1 MRDLI
6 QKMPKVEL
14 HLHIEGSLEPDLMFT
29 LADRNNI
36 TLPYTSVDEIRRA
49 YQFTDLQSFLD
60 IYYTGAQV
68 LQTEQD
74 FYDLTWAYLKKAH
87 SQNIRHTEIFFDPE
101 THTDHGIPFDI
112 VINGIQQ
119 ALLDAEA
126 SFHISSNLILCFLR
140 HKSGDISSA
149 WRTLEAAL
157 PYKDWI
163 IAVGLDSSEVGHPPE
178 RFVEVFDKARA
189 EGFLT
194 VAHAGEEGPPEYV
207 WQALDLLKV
216 KRIDH
221 GVRSEEDPSLIDRLR
236 NEQIPLTV
244 CPLSNTKLHVF
255 EHMREHNLKRLLDA
269 GLCIT
274 INSDDPAYFGG
285 YINEN
290 YYAIQEALNLS
301 QTDIIQ
307 LAQNGIN
314 AAFLSPER
322 KRVLSTE
329 LAAAVNASDQGI

>member
-14 HLHIEGSLEPDLMFT
+14 HLHIEGSLEPELMFT

-36 TLPYTSVDEIRRA
+36 TLPYTSVEEIHRA

-68 LQTEQD
+68 LRTEQD
-74 FYDLTWAYLKKAH
+74 FYDLTWAYLVKAH
-87 SQNIRHTEIFFDPE
+87 TQNIRHTEIFFDPE
-101 THTDHGIPFDI
+101 THTDHGIPFDV
-112 VINGIQQ
+112 VIHGIHQ
-119 ALLDAEA
+119 ALLDAEKTLDLT
-126 SFHISSNLILCFLR
+126 SNLILCFLR
-140 HKSGDISSA
+140 HKSEDLSSA

-163 IAVGLDSSEVGHPPE
+163 IAVGLDSSEVEHPPE
-178 RFVEVFDKARA
+178 RFVHVFDKART

-221 GVRSEEDPSLIDRLR
+221 GVRSEEDPALINRLR
-236 NEQIPLTV
+236 EDQIPLTV

-255 EHMREHNLKRLLDA
+255 EHMHEHNLKRLLDV

-285 YINEN
+285 YLNEN
-290 YYAIQEALNLS
+290 FYAIQEALDLS

-307 LAQNGIN
+307 LAQNGIG
-314 AAFLSPER
+314 AAFISPER
-322 KRVLSTE
+322 KAALTAE
-329 LAAAVNASDQGI
+329 LAAVVDPTDAGS

>member
-14 HLHIEGSLEPDLMFT
+14 HLHIEGSLEPELMFT

-36 TLPYTSVDEIRRA
+36 TLPYTSVEEIQRA

-87 SQNIRHTEIFFDPE
+87 TQNIRHTEIFFDPE
-101 THTDHGIPFDI
+101 THIDHGIPFDT
-112 VINGIQQ
+112 VIHGIHQ
-119 ALLDAEA
+119 ALVDAEKTLDLT
-126 SFHISSNLILCFLR
+126 SNLILCFLR
-140 HKSGDISSA
+140 HKSEDISSA

-221 GVRSEEDPSLIDRLR
+221 GVRSEEDPALIKRLR
-236 NEQIPLTV
+236 EEQIPLTV

-255 EHMREHNLKRLLDA
+255 EDMQDHNLKRLLDT

-285 YINEN
+285 YLNEN
-290 YYAIQEALNLS
+290 YFAIQEALNLS
-301 QTDIIQ
+301 QTDIIK

-314 AAFLSPER
+314 AAFLSTER
-322 KRVLSTE
+322 KAALTAE
-329 LAAAVNASDQGI
+329 LAAVVSAADPGS